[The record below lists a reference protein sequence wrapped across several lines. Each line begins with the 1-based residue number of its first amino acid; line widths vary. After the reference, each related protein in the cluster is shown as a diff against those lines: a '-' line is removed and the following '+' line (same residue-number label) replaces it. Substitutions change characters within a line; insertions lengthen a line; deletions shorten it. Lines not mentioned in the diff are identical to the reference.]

1 MKFPFSFAFIFVI
14 AASLTAAPPSKEAL
28 DLLAK
33 ASTAFDG
40 NHLREQHWN
49 WTATEKRQLAGRSG
63 DILQSFPAVTAESV
77 IRSNGNRCNAVV
89 KWGDGLT
96 PYKLLADSD
105 ERCRAMDDFRAPYEL
120 QELLKSSQ
128 AQVLQEWEGGVA
140 LSILPDK
147 TRQRSDDPAVRCAAS
162 IQAVVRLDLATHF
175 PQSVEGKVVDG
186 GCEQRAAPVVQY
198 GRAAAAPMRTIFRKG
213 ASFRMEFKL
222 QKDRFGNAGNSFWV
236 CANQHY
242 LMPWDADNGLLVYW
256 GRQLPVKAGG
266 HQLVKD
272 IETKAREFGAG
283 SEVRFDDIGQ

>member
-1 MKFPFSFAFIFVI
+1 MKFSLSFAIICATAV
-14 AASLTAAPPSKEAL
+14 SLTAAQPSKEAL
-28 DLLAK
+28 DLLSK
-33 ASTAFDG
+33 ASVAYDG
-40 NHLREQHWN
+40 NHTREQHWN
-49 WTATEKRQLAGRSG
+49 WTATEKRQLADRSG

-89 KWGDGLT
+89 AWGDGLT
-96 PYKLLADSD
+96 PYKLRADTD
-105 ERCRAMDDFRAPYEL
+105 ERCRAMDDFRAPFEI

-128 AQVLQEWEGGVA
+128 AKVLEEWEGGVA
-140 LSILPDK
+140 ISILPDK
-147 TRQRSDDPAVRCAAS
+147 TRQRSDDPSVRCAAS
-162 IQAVVRLDLATHF
+162 IQAVVRLDLATLF

-198 GRAAAAPMRTIFRKG
+198 GKATAAPMRTIFRKG

-222 QKDRFGNAGNSFWV
+222 QKDKFGNARNSFWV
-236 CANQHY
+236 CTSQHY

-256 GRQLPVKAGG
+256 GRQVTVKAGG

-283 SEVRFDDIGQ
+283 SEVSFDNVGQ